1 MTLNLLFVIN
11 TILAGLFGLGLIFMP
26 AFISEFYGADLT
38 SAGLLLS
45 QMMGA
50 CLIGFAILTWLGR
63 GLDDFEARRSMAI
76 VFLLGYLIAFV
87 LSLTGQ
93 LNGVL
98 NPNGWINVAGYGIL
112 TLAFGYFTLT
122 RKN

>member
-1 MTLNLLFVIN
+1 MKLNLLFVIN

-26 AFISEFYGADLT
+26 AIISDFYGAELT
-38 SAGLLLS
+38 SAGQFLA

-50 CLIGFAILTWLGR
+50 CLVGYAILAWLGR
-63 GLDDFEARRSMAI
+63 GLEDFAARRSMAI
-76 VFLLGYLIAFV
+76 VFLLGYLLAFV

-93 LNGVL
+93 LNQVL
-98 NPNGWINVAGYGIL
+98 NQFGWINVAGYGIL
-112 TLAFGYFTLT
+112 TLAFGYFTVT